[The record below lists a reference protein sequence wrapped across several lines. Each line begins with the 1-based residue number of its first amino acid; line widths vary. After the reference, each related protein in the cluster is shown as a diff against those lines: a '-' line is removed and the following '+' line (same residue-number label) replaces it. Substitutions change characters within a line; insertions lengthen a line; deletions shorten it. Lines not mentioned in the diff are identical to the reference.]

1 MGAPVCTF
9 ILGAKPRRGTKRGSR
24 VPARCEPS
32 QPIGGDRWPWF
43 LLLRYRQSLIAQLPH
58 TAICNRRHSLEQQLC
73 RGLLLSLDRLLAH
86 ELAMTQQLTAASL
99 GVRREDVAE
108 AAGKLQRLNRI
119 SYARGHIVALKR
131 IAN

>member
-1 MGAPVCTF
+1 
-9 ILGAKPRRGTKRGSR
+9 
-24 VPARCEPS
+24 
-32 QPIGGDRWPWF
+32 
-43 LLLRYRQSLIAQLPH
+43 
-58 TAICNRRHSLEQQLC
+58 
-73 RGLLLSLDRLLAH
+73 
-86 ELAMTQQLTAASL
+86 MTQQLTAASL